1 MSMFFGICSPY
12 EQHFLENKKPTFLPS
27 ISEQVYAAIL
37 ESLENRDL
45 FQNCQTYSRQILE
58 MSWALFLRLRL

>member
-12 EQHFLENKKPTFLPS
+12 EQHFLENKKPTFLTS

-45 FQNCQTYSRQILE
+45 F
-58 MSWALFLRLRL
+58 